1 MVRTVLRKINRGIN
15 FSDGY
20 VFIRASKNIC
30 PIGEN
35 SKRQSKRE
43 QSMNVRV
50 KYEYN
55 LETQKIIT
63 TVVVFFFRVKSE
75 NNRWRCNPW
84 CNVLIISSCQLTPYP
99 RHKRSSLICID
110 NSIGINNVAKTGRGI
125 TDCCL
130 DESIS
135 YPWYYRYWYGTNMM
149 KNDNMCR

>member
-50 KYEYN
+50 KYN

-75 NNRWRCNPW
+75 NNR
-84 CNVLIISSCQLTPYP
+84 
-99 RHKRSSLICID
+99 
-110 NSIGINNVAKTGRGI
+110 
-125 TDCCL
+125 
-130 DESIS
+130 
-135 YPWYYRYWYGTNMM
+135 
-149 KNDNMCR
+149 